1 MMPTRFKYSRFLF
14 LALLSAFCLTA
25 CKPKPPSP
33 STDLV
38 TVTTLTLQNR
48 MVANRIDLDGT
59 VAPVQQVNVTARVA
73 GKLKHIGFKDGDSVK
88 AGQLLFSIEPDSYIE
103 QVKLNQARLDQAK
116 KDYERQVQLSKE
128 NATSVSNVE
137 SDLSNLQ
144 QAEANLRLAQINL
157 AYTEE
162 RAPFDGV
169 MSKRLVDVGNYVGAA
184 PGGTVLGTL
193 VQIAPAYVNAAVSER
208 DALRIREKFVKQG
221 QSTKRKFDG
230 TPVSARLQGEVN
242 NSETGI
248 LDFVDHLVG
257 STSGTIA
264 VRGKFPNKDFR
275 LFPGLYVQLSVQL
288 GPDRPVLALPRD
300 LVLSDQQGDYVFV
313 VGDDSRVK
321 RHNIRTADLPGNL
334 KEVLSGL
341 SAGEK
346 VVSIGYNKLSDG
358 QAVKTLTDNTATSKN
373 TEKAAA
379 SPTSGSR

>member
-1 MMPTRFKYSRFLF
+1 MMPTLFKNLRAWFLILITALF
-14 LALLSAFCLTA
+14 LVA
-25 CKPKPPSP
+25 CKPQPITP

-38 TVTTLTLQNR
+38 TVTTLTLQTR
-48 MVANRIDLDGT
+48 MVADRIELDGT
-59 VAPVQQVNVTARVA
+59 VAPLQQVNVTARVA
-73 GKLKHIGFKDGDSVK
+73 GKLNHIGFKDGGPVK
-88 AGQLLFSIEPDSYIE
+88 AGQLLFVIEPDTYVE

-116 KDYERQVQLSKE
+116 KDYERQLQLSKE

-208 DALRIREKFVKQG
+208 DALRIREKFAKQG

-242 NSETGI
+242 ASETGI

-264 VRGKFPNKDFR
+264 VRGKLPNKDYR

-288 GPDRPVLALPRD
+288 GPDRAALVIPRNLA
-300 LVLSDQQGDYVFV
+300 LSDQQGDYVFV
-313 VGDDSRVK
+313 VGDDNRAK
-321 RHNIRTADLPGNL
+321 RRNIRTNDLPGNL

-358 QAVKTLTDNTATSKN
+358 QVIKTQTETTITPNN
-373 TEKAAA
+373 TEKAAP
-379 SPTSGSR
+379 SPMPGSR

>member
-1 MMPTRFKYSRFLF
+1 MMPTLFKNLRAWFLILITALF
-14 LALLSAFCLTA
+14 LVA
-25 CKPKPPSP
+25 CKPQPITP

-38 TVTTLTLQNR
+38 TVTTLTLQTR
-48 MVANRIDLDGT
+48 MVADRIELDGT
-59 VAPVQQVNVTARVA
+59 VAPLQQVNVTARVA
-73 GKLKHIGFKDGDSVK
+73 GKLNHIGFKDGDPVK
-88 AGQLLFSIEPDSYIE
+88 AGQLLFVIEPDTYVE

-116 KDYERQVQLSKE
+116 KDYERQLQLSKE

-208 DALRIREKFVKQG
+208 DALRIREKFAKQG

-242 NSETGI
+242 ASETGI

-264 VRGKFPNKDFR
+264 VRGKLPNKDYR

-288 GPDRPVLALPRD
+288 GPDRAALVIPRNLA
-300 LVLSDQQGDYVFV
+300 LSDQQGDYVFV
-313 VGDDSRVK
+313 VGDDNRAK
-321 RHNIRTADLPGNL
+321 RRNIRTNDLPGNL

-358 QAVKTLTDNTATSKN
+358 QVIKTQTETTITPNN
-373 TEKAAA
+373 TEKAAP
-379 SPTSGSR
+379 SPMPGSR

>member
-1 MMPTRFKYSRFLF
+1 MMPTLFKNLRAWFLILITALF
-14 LALLSAFCLTA
+14 LVA
-25 CKPKPPSP
+25 CKPQPITP

-38 TVTTLTLQNR
+38 TVTTLTLQTR
-48 MVANRIDLDGT
+48 MVADRIELDGT
-59 VAPVQQVNVTARVA
+59 VAPLQQVNVTARVA
-73 GKLKHIGFKDGDSVK
+73 GKLNHIGFKDGGPVK
-88 AGQLLFSIEPDSYIE
+88 AGQLLFVIEPDTYVE

-116 KDYERQVQLSKE
+116 KDYERQLQLSKE

-193 VQIAPAYVNAAVSER
+193 VQIAPAYVNAAVGER
-208 DALRIREKFVKQG
+208 DALRIREKFVNRS

-242 NSETGI
+242 ASETGI

-264 VRGKFPNKDFR
+264 VRGKLPNKDYR

-288 GPDRPVLALPRD
+288 GPDRAALVIPRNLA
-300 LVLSDQQGDYVFV
+300 LSDQQGDYVFV
-313 VGDDSRVK
+313 IGDDNRAK
-321 RHNIRTADLPGNL
+321 RRNIRTNDLPGNL

-341 SAGEK
+341 SVGEK

-358 QAVKTLTDNTATSKN
+358 QVIKTQTETTITPNN
-373 TEKAAA
+373 TEKAAP
-379 SPTSGSR
+379 SPMPGSR

>member
-1 MMPTRFKYSRFLF
+1 MMPIRFKYSRFLF

-184 PGGTVLGTL
+184 PG
-193 VQIAPAYVNAAVSER
+193 
-208 DALRIREKFVKQG
+208 
-221 QSTKRKFDG
+221 
-230 TPVSARLQGEVN
+230 
-242 NSETGI
+242 
-248 LDFVDHLVG
+248 
-257 STSGTIA
+257 
-264 VRGKFPNKDFR
+264 VR
-275 LFPGLYVQLSVQL
+275 YWEHS
-288 GPDRPVLALPRD
+288 
-300 LVLSDQQGDYVFV
+300 
-313 VGDDSRVK
+313 SR
-321 RHNIRTADLPGNL
+321 
-334 KEVLSGL
+334 
-341 SAGEK
+341 
-346 VVSIGYNKLSDG
+346 
-358 QAVKTLTDNTATSKN
+358 
-373 TEKAAA
+373 
-379 SPTSGSR
+379 SPPPM

>member
-1 MMPTRFKYSRFLF
+1 MMPTLFKNLRAWFLVLFTALF
-14 LALLSAFCLTA
+14 LVA
-25 CKPKPPSP
+25 CKPQPITP

-38 TVTTLTLQNR
+38 TVTTLTLQTR
-48 MVANRIDLDGT
+48 MVADRIELDGT
-59 VAPVQQVNVTARVA
+59 VAPLQQVNVTARVA
-73 GKLKHIGFKDGDSVK
+73 GKLINIGFKDGDPVK
-88 AGQLLFSIEPDSYIE
+88 AGQLLFAIEPDTYVE

-116 KDYERQVQLSKE
+116 KDYERQLQLSKE

-157 AYTEE
+157 GYTEE

-169 MSKRLVDVGNYVGAA
+169 MSRRQVDVGNYVGAA

-193 VQIAPAYVNAAVSER
+193 VQIAPAYVNAAVGER
-208 DALRIREKFVKQG
+208 DALRIREKFVNRSQT
-221 QSTKRKFDG
+221 TKRKFDG
-230 TPVSARLQGEVN
+230 APVSARLQGEVN
-242 NSETGI
+242 ASETGT

-264 VRGKFPNKDFR
+264 VRGKFPNKDYR

-288 GPDRPVLALPRD
+288 GPDRAALVIPRNLA
-300 LVLSDQQGDYVFV
+300 LSDQQGDYVFV
-313 VGDDSRVK
+313 VGDDNRAK
-321 RHNIRTADLPGNL
+321 RRNIRTNDLPENL

-358 QAVKTLTDNTATSKN
+358 QVIKTHTEPTITPNN
-373 TEKAAA
+373 TEKAAP
-379 SPTSGSR
+379 SPMPGSR

>member
-1 MMPTRFKYSRFLF
+1 MMPTLFKNLRAWFLILITALF
-14 LALLSAFCLTA
+14 LVA
-25 CKPKPPSP
+25 CKPQPITP

-38 TVTTLTLQNR
+38 TVTTLTLQTR
-48 MVANRIDLDGT
+48 MVADRIELDGT
-59 VAPVQQVNVTARVA
+59 VAPLQQVNVTARVA
-73 GKLKHIGFKDGDSVK
+73 GKLINIGFKDGDPVK
-88 AGQLLFSIEPDSYIE
+88 AGQLLFAIEPDTYVE

-116 KDYERQVQLSKE
+116 KDYERQLQLSKE

-157 AYTEE
+157 GYTEE

-169 MSKRLVDVGNYVGAA
+169 MSRRQVDVGNYVGAA

-193 VQIAPAYVNAAVSER
+193 VQIAPAYVNAAVGER
-208 DALRIREKFVKQG
+208 DALRIREKFVNRS

-242 NSETGI
+242 ASETGI

-264 VRGKFPNKDFR
+264 VRGKLPNKDYR

-288 GPDRPVLALPRD
+288 GPDRAALVIPRNLA
-300 LVLSDQQGDYVFV
+300 LSDQQGDYVFV
-313 VGDDSRVK
+313 VGDDNRAK
-321 RHNIRTADLPGNL
+321 RRNIRTNDLPGNL

-358 QAVKTLTDNTATSKN
+358 QVIKTQTETTITPNN
-373 TEKAAA
+373 TEKAAP
-379 SPTSGSR
+379 SPMPGSR

>member
-1 MMPTRFKYSRFLF
+1 
-14 LALLSAFCLTA
+14 
-25 CKPKPPSP
+25 
-33 STDLV
+33 
-38 TVTTLTLQNR
+38 
-48 MVANRIDLDGT
+48 MVADRIELDGT
-59 VAPVQQVNVTARVA
+59 VAPLQQVNVTARVA
-73 GKLKHIGFKDGDSVK
+73 GKLNHIGFKDGDPVK
-88 AGQLLFSIEPDSYIE
+88 AGQLLFVIEPDTYVE

-116 KDYERQVQLSKE
+116 KDYERQLQLSKE

-208 DALRIREKFVKQG
+208 DALRIREKFAKQG

-242 NSETGI
+242 ASETGI

-264 VRGKFPNKDFR
+264 VRGKLPNKDYR

-288 GPDRPVLALPRD
+288 GPDRAALVIPRNLA
-300 LVLSDQQGDYVFV
+300 LSDQQGDYVFV
-313 VGDDSRVK
+313 VGDDNRAK
-321 RHNIRTADLPGNL
+321 RRNIRTNDLPGNL

-358 QAVKTLTDNTATSKN
+358 QVIKTQAETTITPNN
-373 TEKAAA
+373 TEKAAP
-379 SPTSGSR
+379 SPMPGSR

>member
-1 MMPTRFKYSRFLF
+1 MMPTLFKNLRAWFLILITALF
-14 LALLSAFCLTA
+14 LVA
-25 CKPKPPSP
+25 CKPQPITP

-38 TVTTLTLQNR
+38 TVTTLTLQTR
-48 MVANRIDLDGT
+48 MVADRIELDGT
-59 VAPVQQVNVTARVA
+59 VAPLQQVNVTARVA
-73 GKLKHIGFKDGDSVK
+73 GKLNHIGFKDGDPVK
-88 AGQLLFSIEPDSYIE
+88 AGQLLFVIEPDTYVE

-116 KDYERQVQLSKE
+116 KDYERQLQLSKE

-208 DALRIREKFVKQG
+208 DALRIREKFAKQG

-242 NSETGI
+242 ASETGI

-264 VRGKFPNKDFR
+264 VRGKLPNKDYR

-288 GPDRPVLALPRD
+288 GPDRAALVIPRNLA
-300 LVLSDQQGDYVFV
+300 LSDQQGDYVFV
-313 VGDDSRVK
+313 VGDDNRAK
-321 RHNIRTADLPGNL
+321 RRNIRTNDLPGNL

-358 QAVKTLTDNTATSKN
+358 QVIKTQAETTITPNN
-373 TEKAAA
+373 TEKAAP
-379 SPTSGSR
+379 SPMPGSR

>member
-1 MMPTRFKYSRFLF
+1 MMPTLFKNLRAWFLILITSLF
-14 LALLSAFCLTA
+14 LVA
-25 CKPKPPSP
+25 CKPQPITP

-38 TVTTLTLQNR
+38 TVTTLTLQTR
-48 MVANRIDLDGT
+48 MVADRIELDGT
-59 VAPVQQVNVTARVA
+59 VAPLQQVNVTARVA
-73 GKLKHIGFKDGDSVK
+73 GKLNHIGFKDGDPVK
-88 AGQLLFSIEPDSYIE
+88 AGQLLFVIEPDTYVE

-116 KDYERQVQLSKE
+116 KDYERQLQLSKE

-208 DALRIREKFVKQG
+208 DALRIREKFAKQG

-242 NSETGI
+242 ASETGI

-264 VRGKFPNKDFR
+264 VRGKLPNKDYR

-288 GPDRPVLALPRD
+288 GPDRAALVIPRNLA
-300 LVLSDQQGDYVFV
+300 LSDQQGDYVFV
-313 VGDDSRVK
+313 VGDDNRAK
-321 RHNIRTADLPGNL
+321 RRNIRTNDLPGNL

-358 QAVKTLTDNTATSKN
+358 QVIKTQAETTITPNN
-373 TEKAAA
+373 TEKAAP
-379 SPTSGSR
+379 SPMPGSR

>member
-1 MMPTRFKYSRFLF
+1 MMPTLFKNLRAWFLILITSLF
-14 LALLSAFCLTA
+14 LVA
-25 CKPKPPSP
+25 CKPQPITP

-38 TVTTLTLQNR
+38 TVTTLTLQTR
-48 MVANRIDLDGT
+48 MVADRIELDGT
-59 VAPVQQVNVTARVA
+59 VAPLQQVNVTARVA
-73 GKLKHIGFKDGDSVK
+73 GKLNHIGFKDGDPVK
-88 AGQLLFSIEPDSYIE
+88 AGQLLFVIEPDTYVE

-116 KDYERQVQLSKE
+116 KDYERQLQLSKE

-169 MSKRLVDVGNYVGAA
+169 MSKRVVDVGNYVGAA

-208 DALRIREKFVKQG
+208 DALRIREKFAKQG

-242 NSETGI
+242 ASETGI

-264 VRGKFPNKDFR
+264 VRGKLPNKDYR

-288 GPDRPVLALPRD
+288 GPDRAALVIPRNLA
-300 LVLSDQQGDYVFV
+300 LSDQQGDYVFV
-313 VGDDSRVK
+313 VGDDNRAK
-321 RHNIRTADLPGNL
+321 RRNIRTNDLPGNL

-358 QAVKTLTDNTATSKN
+358 QVIKTQAETTITPNN
-373 TEKAAA
+373 TEKAAP
-379 SPTSGSR
+379 SPMPGSR

>member
-1 MMPTRFKYSRFLF
+1 MMPIRFKYSRFLF

-230 TPVSARLQGEVN
+230 TPVSARLQDEVN
-242 NSETGI
+242 ASETGI

-288 GPDRPVLALPRD
+288 GPDRSALALPRD

-313 VGDDSRVK
+313 VGEDSRAK